1 MVWAYTIGESMMQ
14 IGDLVKYK
22 KHIDGQRDQGVWL
35 VIAIEVDENFGE
47 LVTLK
52 KGEEQRFSH
61 SSHLDKISSSR

>member
-1 MVWAYTIGESMMQ
+1 MMQ

-22 KHIDGQRDQGVWL
+22 RHRDGQHDKGVWL

-52 KGEEQRFSH
+52 RGSEQRYSH
-61 SSHLDKISSSR
+61 TSHLDKISSSR

>member
-1 MVWAYTIGESMMQ
+1 MMQ

-22 KHIDGQRDQGVWL
+22 ENVDGQRDKGVFL
-35 VIAIEVDENFGE
+35 VVNVEIDEMFGE

-52 KGEEQRFSH
+52 QGNEQRRTN

>member
-1 MVWAYTIGESMMQ
+1 MQ

-22 KHIDGQRDQGVWL
+22 KHNDGQRDKGVFL
-35 VIAIEVDENFGE
+35 VVNVEIDEMFGE

-52 KGEEQRFSH
+52 QGNEQRLAN